1 VKISVRARLGFTLME
16 VAVAAVLVAMLA
28 AVTAPYF
35 VEFIDRQ
42 RAQTTADKLQA
53 IGTGI
58 ANFAASVKTTTNVA
72 TSSTYPGKI
81 SELANVIVA
90 ASTVTHNS
98 CGSGG
103 GASNFNATA
112 VTSWNSFGPFVT
124 FMISPTATA
133 LQTPLG
139 PISDSLIRAPL
150 TTAGVGTISIRLL
163 NVDVDD
169 VATLDQIIDGS
180 DGSTAGVLQWTTP
193 AVAGVISQV
202 RYILPI
208 AARC

>member
-1 VKISVRARLGFTLME
+1 MGFTLME

-35 VEFIDRQ
+35 VEFLDRQ

-53 IGTGI
+53 LGTGI
-58 ANFAASVKTTTNVA
+58 ANFAAAVKTTTNVA

-81 SELANVIVA
+81 SELAHVIVA
-90 ASTVTHNS
+90 GSTVTHNS

-103 GASNFNATA
+103 LGSNFNVTA

-124 FMISPTATA
+124 FMITPSATA
-133 LQTPLG
+133 LNTPLG
-139 PISDSLIRAPL
+139 AISDSLIRSPL
-150 TTAGVGTISIRLL
+150 TTAGVGTISIRMV
-163 NVDVDD
+163 NIDVDD
-169 VATLDQIIDGS
+169 VATLDQIVDGG

-193 AVAGVISQV
+193 AVSGVITQV